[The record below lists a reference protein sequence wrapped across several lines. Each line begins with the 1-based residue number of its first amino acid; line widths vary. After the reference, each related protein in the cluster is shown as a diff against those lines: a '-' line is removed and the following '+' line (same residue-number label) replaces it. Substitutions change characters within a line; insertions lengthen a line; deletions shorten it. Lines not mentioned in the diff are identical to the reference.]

1 MTPVGFDE
9 RLAMAAQQLL
19 RTHVVP
25 LGWPAEA
32 RGDATMQQA
41 LQPSESCHEI
51 CCMTGGAL
59 QKSAVNSS
67 AAALSKGLAWESG
80 PLQLMDG
87 HLQVTF

>member
-32 RGDATMQQA
+32 GDGTTMQQA
-41 LQPSESCHEI
+41 LQPSESCYEI
-51 CCMTGGAL
+51 CCMTGDAL
-59 QKSAVNSS
+59 QKAAVNSS
-67 AAALSKGLAWESG
+67 AAALPQGLS
-80 PLQLMDG
+80 L
-87 HLQVTF
+87 

>member
-1 MTPVGFDE
+1 MTLEHGSRDGAVPAHYGYVFRRLFMTPVGFDE

-41 LQPSESCHEI
+41 LQPSESPSEH
-51 CCMTGGAL
+51 MFSDA
-59 QKSAVNSS
+59 
-67 AAALSKGLAWESG
+67 
-80 PLQLMDG
+80 
-87 HLQVTF
+87 